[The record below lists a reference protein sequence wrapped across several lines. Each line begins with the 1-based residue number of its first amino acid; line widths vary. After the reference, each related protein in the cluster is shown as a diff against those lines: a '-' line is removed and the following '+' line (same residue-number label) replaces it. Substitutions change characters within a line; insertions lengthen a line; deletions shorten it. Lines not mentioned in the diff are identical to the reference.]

1 MSRVAARRFFRHGLL
16 PQLLVF
22 EAVARLG
29 SVTRAAEELHLAQ
42 PTVSL
47 QLKKLAETL
56 EVALFEQRGRR
67 LHLTGAGQQLRETCT
82 ELMHCLARAEEK
94 LTAWRKPKQERLALA
109 AEPESRAVAARL
121 LAGFCSRHPGVQ
133 GSLHI
138 GERAE
143 LLTRLASG
151 ADDVYLFGL
160 DVEGLPDEQR
170 WSLTHPKGRPL
181 SEAAALFFREA
192 LRLDAGGAA
201 AKNVAASEPEEKKQ
215 EHGWKS
221 PGSTTPPQT

>member
-1 MSRVAARRFFRHGLL
+1 MSRAAARRFFRHGLL

-22 EAVARLG
+22 EAVGRLG

-67 LHLTGAGQQLRETCT
+67 LHLTGAGQELRETCV
-82 ELMHCLARAEEK
+82 ELMQCLARAEEK
-94 LTAWRKPKQERLALA
+94 LAAWRQPKQETLLLA

-143 LLTRLASG
+143 LLTRLAAG
-151 ADDVYLFGL
+151 TDDVYLLTL

-170 WSLTHPKGRPL
+170 WSLAHPTGQPL
-181 SEAAALFFREA
+181 SRAAALFFREA
-192 LRLDAGGAA
+192 LRLDAGSGAA
-201 AKNVAASEPEEKKQ
+201 NNAPAIQQEEQ
-215 EHGWKS
+215 GPWKS
-221 PGSTTPPQT
+221 RGNTTPQ